1 MDENIKARICLELS
15 EGKTLREV
23 CRADD
28 MPSEAAVRKRAL
40 ADPDGF
46 GSQYARAREIG
57 YQSMA
62 DEIIEISDDSS
73 NDWMERKRGDGS
85 TEEVENK
92 EVLNRS
98 RLRVDTRKWLLSKAL
113 PKLYGDKITSE
124 ITGKDGGAIITADVS
139 DVEVARR
146 VAFLLESA
154 TKDKT

>member
-73 NDWMERKRGDGS
+73 NDWMERKRGDGT

-113 PKLYGDKITSE
+113 PKLYGDRITAE
-124 ITGKDGGAIITADVS
+124 HTGKDGGPIQTADVS

-154 TKDKT
+154 TKG